1 MKTRPRLIY
10 FDNKERGNSDTNAS
24 TSNHSTDDLET
35 SITRLFDAPML
46 SSFRNHFA
54 SYTPIGDPPHVPK
67 EKLFHAIQDRVNSDT
82 TTRPE
87 IDVIPILTEWFTQQ
101 ESLRSKEEFP
111 FSTMILSLAYVDNRI
126 AKLSIEKLVI
136 STLGGVRFASNKE
149 QSLQQIHLWQQMLGD
164 RLYQLLLQRFLAHSV
179 PNCDPPRVYVK
190 AATSILSSL
199 QPENDVVL
207 QVRDLGLCDFDLLH
221 LSECFCLY
229 VQQFGARKP
238 WNERCDT
245 SAIAL
250 KSIAF
255 LAAFLYLERDECIY
269 SHGELVRRLCVGR
282 TPSQVILILQFRDV
296 FESFLQASSPAVAR
310 KEAIVS
316 TSNLQ
321 SLKTSVSHT
330 TSGLLERDLI
340 ALQRRAHSVSLV
352 ELYASCGFSIDA
364 IAATPT
370 VANVVER
377 LKLQMGDPN
386 VVGGIINVVRSL
398 CLKILGFPDHSA
410 YWRVRV
416 DTKAFHAKIGRFQ
429 GAECLLEAVG
439 FVVSTDARFYELKH
453 ARTYSS
459 DGVCGRVKA
468 LPAIVLEDLRV
479 RCSEL
484 DTQLAML
491 DGVDSILSIFRRLQ
505 RARSTCGKLT
515 DNECAQT
522 LKFLLSY
529 VENALEC
536 LEDPSRWRI
545 RKNNSL
551 FRRQIGR
558 FEEPFA
564 DDLMAVIGFH
574 LNDSERDPAYV
585 LCGSNGKHRLDVQV
599 EWFLWRRRQ
608 ELQAVQSDN
617 IVWLR
622 ETLQLA
628 TTQMSAEKPTDT
640 IASSS
645 FLQQQQLSMLSEL
658 FHRISDTKTISY
670 ETLERAIGTE
680 SKVSIPSNVSRVWLS
695 PLAFDSN
702 CDGTIDES
710 DFQKA
715 FGVLLCEPFECIT
728 CDTLERNIVTGK
740 RFVYTQKLSL
750 PNAIAE
756 LVGKLRIRFK
766 FEDAYLSLLL
776 LNDIA
781 VRILQNPKKPH
792 LWWQLEERKQI
803 ARCDTAGKY
812 HFLLRFPAGRSLI
825 ALLGYEAF
833 HQDSTITYWRFA
845 RIHRAIRSRVGSLL
859 GKEVARV
866 DIFASILQQHLRVM
880 YFADHLSD
888 VNAVARGIVS
898 GVRGKRYRRMLE
910 ILLRC
915 VDNILD
921 DSEATTRAYRQIH
934 TASRAFEKYI
944 GSVRGGMALFQYV
957 GFRTTREK
965 TSILEV
971 PDDVTHSMLR
981 RRRLEVLV
989 AYKLLELTEEEATES
1004 M

>member
-1 MKTRPRLIY
+1 MKTRPQLIC
-10 FDNKERGNSDTNAS
+10 FDNKERGNSDSNAS

-111 FSTMILSLAYVDNRI
+111 FSTMILSLAYVNNRI

-245 SAIAL
+245 FAIAL

-364 IAATPT
+364 IAAIPT
-370 VANVVER
+370 VSNVVER

-439 FVVSTDARFYELKH
+439 FVISTDKRFYELKD
-453 ARTYSS
+453 ARTYSL

-468 LPAIVLEDLRV
+468 LPAIVLEDLRI

-505 RARSTCGKLT
+505 RARSTCQKLT

-522 LKFLLSY
+522 LKFLLLY

-574 LNDSERDPAYV
+574 LNDSERDPTYV
-585 LCGSNGKHRLDVQV
+585 LCGSNGKHRLDVHV

-608 ELQAVQSDN
+608 ELQAVQSDD

-628 TTQMSAEKPTDT
+628 TTHTNAEKPTDT

-670 ETLERAIGTE
+670 ETLERAIRTE
-680 SKVSIPSNVSRVWLS
+680 SKVSIPLNVSRVWLS

-702 CDGTIDES
+702 CDGTIDEI

-756 LVGKLRIRFK
+756 LVGKLRIRLK

-781 VRILQNPKKPH
+781 VRILENPKKPH

-898 GVRGKRYRRMLE
+898 GVRSKRYRRMLE

-944 GSVRGGMALFQYV
+944 GSVRGAMALFQYV